1 MTKQHLLITGAPR
14 SGTMLLANMIGRH
27 SEIVLFVAAKRMFF
41 NRVVSKTV
49 VGNTLCVP
57 DEIDFRER
65 RQQGIAF
72 YSARPLERYLKFKN
86 FRALLAVQ
94 DGSRVVA
101 ALMHDEGETF
111 DAAAQRWCRAVV
123 VMHELKQRLQQNAL
137 MISMAHLRANPEG
150 LMRRVAAFLG
160 LEYQTK
166 MLEGLQEDDLADEP
180 AKVAPAAHDLKKL
193 YPEIW
198 KKYLELCV
206 PVERQM
212 KGGIAHDD
220 TK

>member
-14 SGTMLLANMIGRH
+14 SGTTLLANMLGRH

-65 RQQGIAF
+65 RQQGISF
-72 YSARPLERYLKFKN
+72 YSARPLERYLKFQN

-101 ALMHDEGETF
+101 ALMRDEGETF
-111 DAAAQRWCRAVV
+111 NAAVQRWCRAVV

-137 MISMAHLRANPEG
+137 MVSMAHLRANPEG

-160 LEYQTK
+160 LEYQAK
-166 MLEGLQEDDLADEP
+166 MLEGWQDEDLAGEP
-180 AKVAPAAHDLKKL
+180 AEVAPAAYDLKSL

-198 KKYLELCV
+198 KKYLELC
-206 PVERQM
+206 PQDADEI
-212 KGGIAHDD
+212 K
-220 TK
+220 KEN